1 MSHRDRI
8 AALGVAVLLC
18 ACSQPTPPSSEERV
32 QRLEQAGEPVDAHRM
47 AARITAM
54 RAAAIMGD
62 QTAVQTQMDA
72 MNEEFRRAVKIPDAS
87 RPIDHE
93 EARAVV
99 RALDGVR
106 GVGWVDRGNLLV
118 MVDDASLR
126 SQAMIDT
133 VCLGLQP
140 LGDTLAVVVHLQNA
154 AARNHDELQTLSRNC
169 QLQGDDQAFMQSP
182 RPMDV
187 LPENDRRQHAAA
199 RSSSNR
205 KPDQAAIQAALDET
219 PEM

>member
-1 MSHRDRI
+1 MSRRNCLVSLVLV
-8 AALGVAVLLC
+8 ALLG
-18 ACSQPTPPSSEERV
+18 ACTQIQPPSDATAG
-32 QRLEQAGEPVDAHRM
+32 QHLEQAGEPVDAYRM
-47 AARITAM
+47 AARIAAV

-62 QTAVQTQMDA
+62 QTAVQTQMEA
-72 MNEEFRRAVKIPDAS
+72 MNEEFRRAAKIPDAS
-87 RPIDHE
+87 RPIDRE
-93 EARAVV
+93 AARAIV

-118 MVDDASLR
+118 TVEDASLR

-140 LGDTLAVVVHLQNA
+140 LGDTLAVVVHLQNS

-169 QLQGDDQAFMQSP
+169 QLQGDDQAFLQTH
-182 RPMDV
+182 RQMDV
-187 LPENDRRQHAAA
+187 LPESQRRQHATA

-205 KPDQAAIQAALDET
+205 KPDQAAIQAALDDT